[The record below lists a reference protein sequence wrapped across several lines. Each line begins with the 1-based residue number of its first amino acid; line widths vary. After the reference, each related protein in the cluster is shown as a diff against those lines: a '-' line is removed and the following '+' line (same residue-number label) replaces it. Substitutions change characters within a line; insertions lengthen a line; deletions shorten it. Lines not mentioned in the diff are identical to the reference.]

1 MPPVRAS
8 RWSASAERTWADAE
22 AFGIRGAYFHNSWQA
37 VNVRSVLEPT
47 RRTKVSGVRQLANRD
62 LTQVLRVLDTDPV
75 ASCMV
80 AARLQEYGLDTRGG
94 YGELW
99 SRGGPGNSLCFSGAN
114 LVPLRGAPD
123 DLRAFADRAVRGPR
137 ICSSIVG
144 RRELALPLWELLAQR
159 WGPARELR
167 AEQPLLALDRTAS
180 AAPDLRVRRV
190 RPEELDRYLVAAI
203 AMFTEEIGVDPRAGD
218 GGRSYRR
225 RVAGLIESGRAWAR
239 FEDGEVVYKAEVGS
253 LSRRTGQIQGVW
265 VHPERRGE
273 GVGTAGTAAVANA
286 VVASGRTASLYVNC
300 YNEVARRAYATVG
313 FRQIA
318 TFATVLLD

>member
-1 MPPVRAS
+1 M
-8 RWSASAERTWADAE
+8 
-22 AFGIRGAYFHNSWQA
+22 
-37 VNVRSVLEPT
+37 RSVLEPT
-47 RRTKVSGVRQLANRD
+47 RRSKNSGAQQLANRD
-62 LTQVLRVLDTDPV
+62 LTQVLRVLDADPV

-80 AARLQEYGLDTRGG
+80 AARLQEYGLDSRGA

-99 SRGGPGNSLCFSGAN
+99 SRGGPGTSLCFSGAN
-114 LVPLRGAPD
+114 LVPLRGGRA
-123 DLRAFADRAVRGPR
+123 DLRAFAERAVRGPR
-137 ICSSIVG
+137 ACSSVVG
-144 RRELALPLWELLAQR
+144 RRELALPLWEQLSEH

-167 AEQPLLALDRTAS
+167 ADQPLLALDKTATV
-180 AAPDLRVRRV
+180 APDLRVRRV
-190 RPEELDRYLVAAI
+190 RPEELDRYLVAAV

-239 FEDGEVVYKAEVGS
+239 FEDGEVVFKAEVGA

-265 VHPERRGE
+265 VHPEHRGI
-273 GVGTAGTAAVANA
+273 GVGTSGTAAVANV

-300 YNEVARRAYATVG
+300 YNEVARRAYAKVG